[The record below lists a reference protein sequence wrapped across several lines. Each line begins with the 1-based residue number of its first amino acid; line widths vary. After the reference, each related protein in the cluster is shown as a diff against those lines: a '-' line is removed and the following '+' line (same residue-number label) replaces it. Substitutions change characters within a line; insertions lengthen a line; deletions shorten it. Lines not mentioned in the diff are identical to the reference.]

1 MTTAACLSVVL
12 RRRQAVDIMA
22 FRRQG
27 ESYRKVSSCFTNK
40 ILTQTSRPLYPA
52 SNRLQSIPPRYYDVV
67 DGDTNQVIES
77 DLHHRASRARSLA
90 RTSELREGWTQP
102 RYSDLVLG
110 SRAHPGHRAARSS
123 TEFCRDIMSA
133 CRSPSPAPQHINDYH
148 KDMICSN
155 EEKIH
160 QSRMKTM

>member
-1 MTTAACLSVVL
+1 MC
-12 RRRQAVDIMA
+12 
-22 FRRQG
+22 
-27 ESYRKVSSCFTNK
+27 VSIYIYIHTY
-40 ILTQTSRPLYPA
+40 L
-52 SNRLQSIPPRYYDVV
+52 PPRP
-67 DGDTNQVIES
+67 GQQGICT
-77 DLHHRASRARSLA
+77 DLGPGMGLA